1 MLYAKLIKI
10 LNLHLLIY
18 FVTLSLQL
26 ATCANLQ
33 EAANTIQWLK

>member
-1 MLYAKLIKI
+1 VHKTKI

-26 ATCANLQ
+26 AASINLQ
-33 EAANTIQWLK
+33 